1 MIDDYYKRLTGRPP
15 LRICT
20 VSDDPP
26 PSFLMLI
33 IGVLALL
40 CISLG
45 LGILIACW
53 QQGAF
58 P

>member
-1 MIDDYYKRLTGRPP
+1 MTNYYERLTGVQPKPNRAVNP
-15 LRICT
+15 
-20 VSDDPP
+20 DPP
-26 PSFLMLI
+26 PHPLMLI